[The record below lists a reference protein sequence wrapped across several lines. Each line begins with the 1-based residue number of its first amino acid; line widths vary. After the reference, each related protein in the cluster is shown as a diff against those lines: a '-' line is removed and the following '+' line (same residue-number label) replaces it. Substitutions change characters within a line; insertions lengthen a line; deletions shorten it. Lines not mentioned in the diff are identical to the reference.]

1 MILIYGECNKNASGV
16 APLCRQNLRFFPIS
30 FNQANDVYVKIYEIA
45 RVTIFYVFFFFN
57 QKQISALSLEMYC
70 G

>member
-30 FNQANDVYVKIYEIA
+30 LNQANDVYVKIYEIA
-45 RVTIFYVFFFFN
+45 RVTIFYVFFF
-57 QKQISALSLEMYC
+57 
-70 G
+70 